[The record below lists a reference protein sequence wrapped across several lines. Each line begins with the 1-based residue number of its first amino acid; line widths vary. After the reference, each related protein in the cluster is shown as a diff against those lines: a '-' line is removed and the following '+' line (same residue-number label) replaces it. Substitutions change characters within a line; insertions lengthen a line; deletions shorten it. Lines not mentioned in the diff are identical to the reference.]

1 MTLTQIQMKTIYD
14 WNFSRD
20 ISLFSNWTQ
29 GKAIDL
35 AMFCKDYA
43 KSFTTNHQFWGI
55 TVGNGSPAK
64 MNKSVLLTLSSDLI
78 DFKSD
83 IL

>member
-1 MTLTQIQMKTIYD
+1 MTLTQTQMRTIYD
-14 WNFSRD
+14 WYFSRD

-29 GKAIDL
+29 RKAIDL
-35 AMFCKDYA
+35 AMLCKDYA
-43 KSFTTNHQFWGI
+43 KSFTTNYEFWGI
-55 TVGNGSPAK
+55 TVGNGKPAK
-64 MNKSVLLTLSSDLI
+64 MNKNVLLTLSSDLI